1 MVRNWLLGIF
11 IKLLGRAQSVSQASL
26 VGAADYNIF
35 ENNDVMHNQR
45 HRNFSQFTN
54 KSFEKK
60 ISITATL
67 TTSSSQL
74 GSQRWADLKY
84 KESLSSNEV
93 DEISYNLVAKNP
105 SFLPSNM
112 SKPEDK
118 QLMAKK
124 SVYGSVDIIV

>member
-1 MVRNWLLGIF
+1 MRNWLLGIF

>member
-1 MVRNWLLGIF
+1 MRNWLLGIF
-11 IKLLGRAQSVSQASL
+11 IKLLGRTQSVSQASL
-26 VGAADYNIF
+26 VGAADCNIF
-35 ENNDVMHNQR
+35 ESNDVMHNHR

-54 KSFEKK
+54 KSFEKQ

-67 TTSSSQL
+67 TTSSSNI
-74 GSQRWADLKY
+74 GSQRWADLNY

-93 DEISYNLVAKNP
+93 DEISYNLVASNP
-105 SFLPSNM
+105 SSLPSNM

-124 SVYGSVDIIV
+124 SVYGSVDIFI